1 MKNTKKLIISF
12 CISLVLVIIIRV
24 LFNGFFSTNE
34 ETIYV
39 LTKDIYKGEKI
50 TKEDVKSITVVNQNY
65 LKNSINVD
73 YVDKVA
79 KENLQIG
86 KILENT
92 DMINKEEI
100 KESEKQ
106 YEYVSIE
113 IKDISDSVAYQLN
126 KGDNINVY
134 YTSKDILSE
143 TNLKT
148 VIKDN
153 KTIKILE
160 NKKIIGL
167 YDTSG
172 RETIKGNTYNAIM
185 LRVTAE
191 EAMIL
196 SNIKEEGYFNIS
208 LVK

>member
-12 CISLVLVIIIRV
+12 CISLALV
-24 LFNGFFSTNE
+24 LFIRFLFNSFFSSNE
-34 ETIYV
+34 ETIYM
-39 LTKDIYKGEKI
+39 LTKDVYKGENI
-50 TKEDVKSITVVNQNY
+50 TEEDVKSITVINQKH
-65 LKNSINVD
+65 LKNSINVN

-79 KENLQIG
+79 KENLQVG

-100 KESEKQ
+100 KEGEKQ

-134 YTSKDILSE
+134 FTSKDISSGE
-143 TNLKT
+143 NLKT
-148 VIKDN
+148 FIKDN
-153 KTIKILE
+153 KTLKILD

-167 YDTSG
+167 YDSSG
-172 RETIKGNTYNAIM
+172 REIIKGNTYNAIM
-185 LRVTAE
+185 LRVTSE

>member
-24 LFNGFFSTNE
+24 LFNGFFATDE
-34 ETIYV
+34 ATIYV
-39 LTKDIYKGEKI
+39 LTKDVYKGEKI

-79 KENLQIG
+79 KENLRIG

-92 DMINKEEI
+92 DMVNKEEI
-100 KESEKQ
+100 KDTKEQ

-113 IKDISDSVAYQLN
+113 IKDISDSVAYQLS

-134 YTSKDILSE
+134 YTSKDISNGE
-143 TNLKT
+143 NLKT
-148 VIKDN
+148 FIKDN

-167 YDTSG
+167 YDASG
-172 RETIKGNTYNAIM
+172 KETIKGNTYNAIM
-185 LRVTAE
+185 LRVTSE
-191 EAMIL
+191 EAIIL